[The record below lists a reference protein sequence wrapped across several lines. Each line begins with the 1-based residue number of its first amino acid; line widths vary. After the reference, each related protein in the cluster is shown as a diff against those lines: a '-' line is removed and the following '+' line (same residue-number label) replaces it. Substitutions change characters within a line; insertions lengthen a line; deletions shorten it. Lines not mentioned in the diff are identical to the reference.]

1 MSGEA
6 TTSPQPRAVVGL
18 DSVEAA
24 RRLATDGPNRL
35 VPEPSGARWRRWLGP
50 VADPM
55 VLLLLVAAP
64 TYFAIGEASDGIVAL
79 VALVPI
85 IAVGWVLEARAERTL
100 DRLRGLVAATARV
113 VRDGATREVSVEE
126 IVVGD
131 LLWLHEGD
139 VVPADGVLVELTQ
152 LLVDESALTGESV
165 PLDKVVVGP
174 DRDGDDCRVFAGT
187 TVLSG
192 RALCR
197 IEATG
202 LRTRY
207 GRIGSLV
214 AGTRQPP
221 TPLQRA
227 LGRLVRAV
235 ASLAVLAC
243 AVVVISELAQGH
255 GWGAAVIAV

>member
-24 RRLATDGPNRL
+24 RRLAADGPNRL

-113 VRDGATREVSVEE
+113 VRD
-126 IVVGD
+126 
-131 LLWLHEGD
+131 
-139 VVPADGVLVELTQ
+139 
-152 LLVDESALTGESV
+152 
-165 PLDKVVVGP
+165 
-174 DRDGDDCRVFAGT
+174 
-187 TVLSG
+187 LS
-192 RALCR
+192 L
-197 IEATG
+197 IH
-202 LRTRY
+202 
-207 GRIGSLV
+207 I
-214 AGTRQPP
+214 
-221 TPLQRA
+221 
-227 LGRLVRAV
+227 
-235 ASLAVLAC
+235 
-243 AVVVISELAQGH
+243 
-255 GWGAAVIAV
+255 